1 MLKKNIIQLMLIVF
15 LIILTI
21 LFYQK
26 YIISNDKNLKLVEKE
41 INSQINNEK
50 LVSIENKET
59 ENIIENLRY
68 VSKDLFGNTYII
80 NAQSAQIDEG
90 KINQVKLFEVMAK
103 IIQKDDEIIYIN
115 SSLAD
120 YNKIN
125 NNTIFK
131 KNVNVKY
138 GSQSID
144 ADIIDLNFSKN
155 LIKIKE
161 NVYYKNNN
169 AKLSADKIE
178 IDIESKKLRVSMDK
192 QNDKVE
198 ISAKY

>member
-1 MLKKNIIQLMLIVF
+1 MLKKNIIQLILIVL

-26 YIISNDKNLKLVEKE
+26 YIISNNKNQKLVEKE
-41 INSQINNEK
+41 INSQTSDEELI
-50 LVSIENKET
+50 SIENKKT

-80 NAQSAQIDEG
+80 NAQSAQIEEG
-90 KINQVKLFEVMAK
+90 KINQVQLFEVMAK

-115 SSLAD
+115 SSFAD

-155 LIKIKE
+155 LIKERLKKHRLKIGPKNIYHQKYLS
-161 NVYYKNNN
+161 NV
-169 AKLSADKIE
+169 
-178 IDIESKKLRVSMDK
+178 
-192 QNDKVE
+192 
-198 ISAKY
+198 